1 MKKTLKLRAL
11 LVFIAIL
18 FLLPTLAAC
27 GGNDAPP
34 APIDTGDPD
43 TKPQTKPAVTNITLS
58 ADDVKGYNILMPKSC
73 ETVIRNA
80 ATDLL
85 EDMRDAGFQLKNCTY
100 DGGDGEENIPA
111 DAPEILIGLTN
122 RPQSTQAAVG
132 LRKDDYRISVS
143 DSRIIIVGG
152 SPEAT
157 VAAIASF
164 FESYVKDCDSIKIS
178 KEYLHVGEYNEEDL
192 MEITVN
198 GNPICEYTISTPYS
212 TPVAFDHAVSLLTS
226 TIAEKTAYLLPVK
239 QADAAQGKA
248 IRIEISEDLNECE
261 YSYSLQ
267 NDVWTI
273 KATSRTILFAVR
285 NLISAICVTTSGM
298 FDLTDPGLDTFLMN
312 TEPAPMPSDLA
323 GKLPVALCDQQ
334 NSMAV
339 IIDLAANDPTAN
351 SAVLWQWKP
360 SSSNGFTGTKFGSRI
375 DEFKLRYSPILKTYV
390 VCSTSSAGF
399 MGLAD
404 YPTGRKIWEAEAA
417 GYGPHSI
424 DYLPSGNIAVA
435 LSGNGT
441 KGKQEVRLYACDEKG
456 VPTQKYVKDE
466 LVSAHGILWDNDW
479 GVLWALGNTELI
491 AYEIGGTPQEPTLT
505 RIPGMGCKVPSSG
518 HDLSVSA
525 INRDKLYLSSNS
537 VYVFNKYTNTLDAN
551 FDGSELIKSG
561 AVKSIAVHTDGSVLR
576 AVAANV
582 FAAHDTNILDVFRK
596 NESGEWEKVSYTF
609 QNRAF
614 YKARPFILY

>member
-1 MKKTLKLRAL
+1 MEDFTMKKTLKLRAL

-34 APIDTGDPD
+34 APIDTSNPD
-43 TKPQTKPAVTNITLS
+43 KKPQTKPAVTNITLS

-80 ATDLL
+80 AIDLL

-100 DGGDGEENIPA
+100 DGGDGEANIPA

-122 RPQSTQAAVG
+122 RPQSTQAAAG

-178 KEYLHVGEYNEEDL
+178 KEYLHVGEYDEDNL

-198 GNPICEYTISTPYS
+198 GNPIYEYTISTPYS
-212 TPVAFDHAVSLLTS
+212 TTVAFDHAVSLLTS

-312 TEPAPMPSDLA
+312 TDPAPMPSELA
-323 GKLPVALCDQQ
+323 SSL
-334 NSMAV
+334 M
-339 IIDLAANDPTAN
+339 
-351 SAVLWQWKP
+351 P
-360 SSSNGFTGTKFGSRI
+360 SSS
-375 DEFKLRYSPILKTYV
+375 
-390 VCSTSSAGF
+390 
-399 MGLAD
+399 
-404 YPTGRKIWEAEAA
+404 
-417 GYGPHSI
+417 
-424 DYLPSGNIAVA
+424 
-435 LSGNGT
+435 
-441 KGKQEVRLYACDEKG
+441 
-456 VPTQKYVKDE
+456 
-466 LVSAHGILWDNDW
+466 
-479 GVLWALGNTELI
+479 
-491 AYEIGGTPQEPTLT
+491 
-505 RIPGMGCKVPSSG
+505 
-518 HDLSVSA
+518 
-525 INRDKLYLSSNS
+525 
-537 VYVFNKYTNTLDAN
+537 
-551 FDGSELIKSG
+551 
-561 AVKSIAVHTDGSVLR
+561 
-576 AVAANV
+576 
-582 FAAHDTNILDVFRK
+582 
-596 NESGEWEKVSYTF
+596 
-609 QNRAF
+609 
-614 YKARPFILY
+614 